1 VTNLLQIH
9 SAISGRSTADL
20 EAHFVG
26 KGYGDLKQE
35 VADVVVAALEPV
47 QARYEELIEDKSYL
61 ESVLKAGA
69 GEAQKRAYKTLGKV
83 YRKAGFVERP
93 R

>member
-1 VTNLLQIH
+1 
-9 SAISGRSTADL
+9 
-20 EAHFVG
+20 
-26 KGYGDLKQE
+26 
-35 VADVVVAALEPV
+35 LEPV
-47 QARYEELIEDKSYL
+47 QARYNELIQDKSYL

-83 YRKAGFVERP
+83 YRKSGFVERP